1 LSDLGITHLKNYR
14 ERHHRW
20 SLEQKHYLRQ
30 HCIPVWKLLTL
41 DFDYSPQIVRADSK
55 IPVVLKV

>member
-1 LSDLGITHLKNYR
+1 MNYR
-14 ERHHRW
+14 ERHRRL

-30 HCIPVWKLLTL
+30 HCIQVWKLLKL

-55 IPVVLKV
+55 IPAVLKLEE